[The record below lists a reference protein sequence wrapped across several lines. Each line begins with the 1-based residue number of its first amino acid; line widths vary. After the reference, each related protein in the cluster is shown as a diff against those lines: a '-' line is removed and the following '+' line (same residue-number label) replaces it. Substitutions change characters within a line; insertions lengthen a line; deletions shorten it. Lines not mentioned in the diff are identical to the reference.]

1 MNEADR
7 PSKSDLTRT
16 AILWAAVERFGR
28 DGYRSTSVVDVA
40 RDVKLSGTATY
51 AYFSSKEEL
60 FIAAV
65 DEDAARLIDE
75 GVSSVLGDTAGSA
88 WPDTLILTLLD
99 ALPRHPLARRVLAG
113 LEPEFTVRL
122 LHIPALEQLRKA
134 VTEKLSGQQLAGEV
148 RSEVD
153 PASMANGLIT
163 IVLSLLMSVVQVGR
177 ETAVALGGDVSAV
190 LSAALDPKN

>member
-1 MNEADR
+1 MTEADR
-7 PSKSDLTRT
+7 PSRSDLTRT
-16 AILWAAVERFGR
+16 AVLRAAVERFGR

-51 AYFSSKEEL
+51 AYFPSKEEL

-65 DEDAARLIDE
+65 DDDAARLIDE
-75 GVSSVLGDTAGSA
+75 GVSSILDDTAGSA
-88 WPDTLILTLLD
+88 WRDTLILTLLD

-134 VTEKLSGQQLAGEV
+134 VADKLESQQLAGEV
-148 RSEVD
+148 RADVD
-153 PASMANGLIT
+153 PASMSNGLIT

-177 ETAVALGGDVSAV
+177 DTAVALGSDVSAV

>member
-1 MNEADR
+1 MSDLPR
-7 PSKSDLTRT
+7 PSRSDLTRE
-16 AILWAAVERFGR
+16 AILKAAVDRFGR

-40 RDVKLSGTATY
+40 RDVKLSGSATY
-51 AYFSSKEEL
+51 AYFPSKEDL

-65 DEDAARLIDE
+65 DEDAAQLIDE
-75 GVSSVLGDTAGSA
+75 GVSSVLDDSAGPT
-88 WPDTLILTLLD
+88 WRDTLILTLLD

-134 VTEKLSGQQLAGEV
+134 VAERLRSQQASGEV
-148 RSEVD
+148 RSDVD
-153 PASMANGLIT
+153 PVAMSNGLIT

-190 LSAALDPKN
+190 LSAALDHRP

>member
-1 MNEADR
+1 MSETER

-16 AILWAAVERFGR
+16 AILRAAVERFGR

-40 RDVKLSGTATY
+40 RDVKLSGSATY
-51 AYFSSKEEL
+51 AYFPSKEEL
-60 FIAAV
+60 FVAAV

-75 GVSSVLGDTAGSA
+75 GVSSVLDDTAGPT
-88 WPDTLILTLLD
+88 WRDTLILTLLD
-99 ALPRHPLARRVLAG
+99 ALPRHPLARRVLGG
-113 LEPEFTVRL
+113 LEPDFTVRL

-134 VTEKLSGQQLAGEV
+134 VAERLRNQQLAGEV
-148 RSEVD
+148 RPELD
-153 PASMANGLIT
+153 PTAMSNGLIT

-190 LSAALDPKN
+190 LSAALDRRP